1 MTPTFWDKRS
11 KHYDDNV
18 KKHDLVF
25 QKTIE
30 RSRLL
35 LTDSDVVLDFACASG
50 EFSLDIAPAVQRV
63 HGIDTSAKMIDL
75 ANQKAR
81 DQQIGNVSFDQM
93 DAFGERL
100 ASNSFSAVLA
110 FNIFHLLEDAAH
122 VLARLNDL
130 LRAGGLLIS
139 QTPCLSERSWL
150 FQSFVGL
157 AQKTGLAPTITNL
170 TFSELES
177 FVSSGSFEIV
187 ETRMWDEKQAVQWIV
202 ARKT

>member
-1 MTPTFWDKRS
+1 
-11 KHYDDNV
+11 
-18 KKHDLVF
+18 
-25 QKTIE
+25 
-30 RSRLL
+30 
-35 LTDSDVVLDFACASG
+35 
-50 EFSLDIAPAVQRV
+50 
-63 HGIDTSAKMIDL
+63 MIDL
-75 ANQKAR
+75 ANQKVR

-130 LRAGGLLIS
+130 LTAGGLLIS

-157 AQKTGLAPTITNL
+157 AQKTGLVPTITNL

-187 ETRMWDEKQAVQWIV
+187 ETEIWDEKQAVQWIV
-202 ARKT
+202 ARKNIGVCQLRA